1 MRPCEVCKQAES
13 KYKCPQCRIPYCCV
27 SCYKQ
32 HKESPG
38 VCEQLKAASQAV
50 SKPLN
55 EELNENERQ
64 DARGAFE
71 EDEEGYRI
79 REEQIDRMVES
90 KRLQEWLRDP
100 RIREIIELVDGAED
114 REKVLDG
121 AIENNKEF
129 SDFVE
134 QLADVINPDGAPL

>member
-1 MRPCEVCKQAES
+1 MNLLRPCV
-13 KYKCPQCRIPYCCV
+13 
-27 SCYKQ
+27 
-32 HKESPG
+32 
-38 VCEQLKAASQAV
+38 KAASKAV

-134 QLADVINPDGAPL
+134 KLADVINPDGAPL